1 MFIFG
6 VKKVNILE
14 TYSISSV
21 EQLTGIKAHTLRI
34 WERRYNSLN
43 PHRTSTN
50 IRYYDDAQ
58 LKKLLNISTLL
69 NHGYKI
75 SALCAMSDE
84 ELNEAIA
91 SLFEQG
97 RTVDTND
104 LYITAL
110 TNYMLS
116 FDERSFD
123 KVFSS
128 VITKLGFYE
137 AVVKVVYPFLRK
149 TGVLWSTSNAAPSQE
164 HFASHIVKRK
174 LLAAID
180 GIPYPEKPKGKFL
193 LFLPPDEW
201 HELGLL
207 VADFLIRSSG
217 WETVYLGQ
225 NLPFSSLEIAIEVAK
240 PNRIISFFTCVP
252 NVEDVVGIIS
262 EISTRHD
269 VKAFL
274 CVFGK
279 VEGKYKNTTVLD
291 TPSDLFNFL

>member
-1 MFIFG
+1 M
-6 VKKVNILE
+6 E

-34 WERRYNSLN
+34 WERRYNSLT
-43 PHRTSTN
+43 PHRTNTN

-75 SALCAMSDE
+75 SALSAMPDDK
-84 ELNEAIA
+84 LNELITA
-91 SLFEQG
+91 LFEQG
-97 RTVDTND
+97 RETDTND
-104 LYITAL
+104 LYIAAL
-110 TNYMLS
+110 TSYMLS

-137 AVVKVVYPFLRK
+137 TVVKVVYPFLRK
-149 TGVLWSTSNAAPSQE
+149 TGVLWSTSNASPSQE
-164 HFASHIVKRK
+164 HFASNIVKRK

-193 LFLPPDEW
+193 LFLPPNEW

-207 VADFLIRSSG
+207 VADFLIRSAG
-217 WETVYLGQ
+217 WETIYLGQ
-225 NLPFSSLEIAIEVAK
+225 NLPFSSLEIALEVAR
-240 PNRIISFFTCVP
+240 PDRLITFFTCVP
-252 NVEDVVGIIS
+252 EADEVVAAIS
-262 EISTRHD
+262 DIAARHNAT
-269 VKAFL
+269 AF
-274 CVFGK
+274 VSVYGTI
-279 VEGKYKNTTVLD
+279 EGKYKNTVVLT
-291 TPSDLFNFL
+291 TPSDIFNYL